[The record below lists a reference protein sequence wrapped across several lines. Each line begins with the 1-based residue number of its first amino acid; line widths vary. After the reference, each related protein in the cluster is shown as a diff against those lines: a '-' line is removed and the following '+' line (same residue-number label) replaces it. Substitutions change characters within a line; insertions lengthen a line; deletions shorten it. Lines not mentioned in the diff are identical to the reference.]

1 MPLNL
6 ANGVEATA
14 EIILKVAG
22 QGAIYLRC
30 TEMEDDD
37 DDSSILMHSV
47 FDNKS
52 RLIFS
57 THCLS
62 DKTEFDILEKTLQ
75 EKLVERVRHSVIFVI
90 VIGLPQLQR
99 MNLL

>member
-30 TEMEDDD
+30 IELEDDE
-37 DDSSILMHSV
+37 SILMHSA
-47 FDNKS
+47 FDNES
-52 RLIFS
+52 RLVF
-57 THCLS
+57 
-62 DKTEFDILEKTLQ
+62 K
-75 EKLVERVRHSVIFVI
+75 R
-90 VIGLPQLQR
+90 QLQS
-99 MNLL
+99 

>member
-30 TEMEDDD
+30 SEREDEL
-37 DDSSILMHSV
+37 DSDVNAISDSDSILMHSA
-47 FDNKS
+47 FNNES
-52 RLIFS
+52 RLVF
-57 THCLS
+57 
-62 DKTEFDILEKTLQ
+62 K
-75 EKLVERVRHSVIFVI
+75 RHDNLKSS
-90 VIGLPQLQR
+90 GLASS
-99 MNLL
+99 LLCAEG

>member
-30 TEMEDDD
+30 SEREDELDVD
-37 DDSSILMHSV
+37 VNTISDNDSILMHSA
-47 FDNKS
+47 FDNES
-52 RLIFS
+52 RLGF
-57 THCLS
+57 
-62 DKTEFDILEKTLQ
+62 
-75 EKLVERVRHSVIFVI
+75 
-90 VIGLPQLQR
+90 
-99 MNLL
+99 